1 VLRSDRPARLAV
13 AVLATAAALLLVSAV
28 PAAKLKPQ
36 NLTQLIAESQV
47 IVAGK
52 VTRVAD
58 DITPTGLPYTEI
70 TLAVSDCAKGG
81 LRSGTSYKF
90 RQFGLVAP
98 RRMPNGK
105 LLLAVS
111 PDGFPRWQ
119 EGELVIA
126 FLQAAASKTGLQTTV
141 GLAQGKLSL
150 LDGRA
155 VNELDNRGLFD
166 GVRIDA
172 TLLRAEERAML
183 ASKGPVDAATF
194 ARLVD
199 RAVRENWIA
208 AGKMR

>member
-1 VLRSDRPARLAV
+1 VLRSDRLSRLAV
-13 AVLATAAALLLVSAV
+13 AVLVIAASLLLAAAV
-28 PAAKLKPQ
+28 PAAKPKPQ
-36 NLTQLIAESQV
+36 NLTQLIANSQV
-47 IVAGK
+47 IVTGK

-81 LRSGTSYKF
+81 LRRGTSYRF

-105 LLLAVS
+105 MLLAVS

-126 FLQAAASKTGLQTTV
+126 FLQTPASKTGLQSTV
-141 GLAQGKLSL
+141 GLAQGKLNL

-155 VNELDNRGLFD
+155 VNELDNRGLFE
-166 GVRIDA
+166 GVKIA
-172 TLLRAEERAML
+172 ASLLRAEERAML